1 MRNSHYPSEF
11 MEQLRYKNDIVST
24 ISRYIKLTRRGSNYW
39 ACCPFHNEKTPSLS
53 IKEDGQFFKCF
64 GCGVSGDAITFVMMY
79 ENVDF
84 PTAVEILAKNAGM
97 EVPTIAQ
104 PDDVIKK
111 KKQKDKCLEILKV
124 TADFYVSQLHTEQG
138 TVYKQYAQNRHISD
152 EAMRVFKVGASVD
165 YHASIRHLR
174 SLGYSKQDLVESGV
188 ASIGEKG
195 DIYDHQGSRLTFP
208 IMNSYGEVI
217 GFTSR
222 DITGNSRAKYKN
234 TPQTM
239 LFNKSQII
247 YGINNLRELKKANE
261 LGYVLIVE
269 GQIDVISCYSH
280 GYKNTVACMGTAF
293 TQYHAKEILR
303 LTDKVILCLD
313 NDGAGQNAT
322 YKAIEILRQVG
333 LNVKVCRLHDA
344 KDPDEFISKFGKSG
358 FNEIIS
364 QSKDCIEYIID
375 DLQKNYDLSKND
387 EKSKYVTSCLSY
399 IGRLSSS
406 AEREIYLI
414 YLRDITKIPVEI
426 LRDSISDPKALVP
439 TSPVEVSEKPL
450 SNTEQS
456 GKQYLLACLLHKKSF
471 ADISDFEY
479 LFADADEY
487 SEVFEYIRNIARKGR
502 ELSITAIF
510 DEFEVDKDGLWDKL
524 INYDFNG
531 RDTAVYYNECLANIG
546 KDYLKS
552 KKSMLLDELKSCKD
566 DQSMVETLQ
575 KIKEIDEKIKSLTK
589 RL

>member
-1 MRNSHYPSEF
+1 MRNSQYPSEF

-24 ISRYIKLTRRGSNYW
+24 ISKYIKLTRRGSNYW

-64 GCGVSGDAITFVMMY
+64 GCGASGNVVTFVMMY

-84 PTAVEILAKNAGM
+84 PTAVQILAKNAGM
-97 EVPTIAQ
+97 EMPTAIQ
-104 PDDVIKK
+104 SDEVIKR
-111 KKQKDKCLEILKV
+111 KKQKDKYLEILKQ
-124 TADFYVSQLHTEQG
+124 TTNYYISQLHSEQG
-138 TVYKQYAQNRHISD
+138 AVYKQYAESRHISD
-152 EAMRVFKVGASVD
+152 EAMQVFKVGASVN
-165 YHASIRHLR
+165 YHDSIKYLR
-174 SLGYSKQDLVESGV
+174 SLGYSRQDLIESGV
-188 ASIGEKG
+188 ASVGERD

-208 IMNSYGEVI
+208 IMNTFGEVI

-222 DITGNSRAKYKN
+222 DITGKSRAKYKN

-247 YGINNLRELKKANE
+247 YGINNLRELKKANA
-261 LGYVLIVE
+261 LDYVLIVE

-333 LNVKVCRLHDA
+333 LDVKVCRLHDA

-358 FNEIIS
+358 FDEIIN
-364 QSKDCIEYIID
+364 QSKDCIEFIID
-375 DLQKNYDLSKND
+375 DLRKNYDLTKND
-387 EKSKYVTSCLSY
+387 EKSKYVMSCLSY

-406 AEREIYLI
+406 AEREIYLV
-414 YLRDITKIPVEI
+414 YLREITKIPVEI
-426 LRDSISDPKALVP
+426 LRDSISDPKALTFTP
-439 TSPVEVSEKPL
+439 PAEVSEKPL

-456 GKQYLLACLLHKKSF
+456 GKQYLLACVLHKKTF
-471 ADISDFEY
+471 ANISDFEY
-479 LFADADEY
+479 LFADRDEY
-487 SEVFEYIRNIARKGR
+487 SEVFDYIRDAVNDGR
-502 ELSITAIF
+502 ELNITAIF
-510 DEFEVDKDGLWDKL
+510 DEYEVSKDGLWDKL

-531 RDTAVYYNECLANIG
+531 KDTAVYYNECLNNIG

-552 KKSMLLDELKSCKD
+552 KKSRLMDELKICHD
-566 DQSMVETLQ
+566 DQTMVDTLQ
-575 KIKEIDEKIKSLTK
+575 KIKQIDEKIKSLSK
-589 RL
+589 RF